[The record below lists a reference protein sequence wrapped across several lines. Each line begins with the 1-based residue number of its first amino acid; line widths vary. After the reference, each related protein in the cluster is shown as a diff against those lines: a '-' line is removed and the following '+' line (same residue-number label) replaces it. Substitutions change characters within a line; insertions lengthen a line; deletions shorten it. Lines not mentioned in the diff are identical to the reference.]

1 MKTEKRRQNLS
12 KHKVQ
17 VRLVARIALHWLIFF
32 ATSIAVLYVWQLLLS
47 GDPFNFFS
55 IEVGEVLEKSAPVFV
70 VLVVLIP
77 LFVWDTVKLSNR
89 IVCPVNR
96 LESAIARAADGEVI
110 EPMACRITDPWHPL
124 FSEFNRL
131 LERVDG
137 VGRTGHPDDRTSADT
152 TTPETT
158 PAEIAV

>member
-1 MKTEKRRQNLS
+1 MKTEKRRRNLS

-32 ATSIAVLYVWQLLLS
+32 VTAFAVLYFWQLLLS
-47 GDPFNFFS
+47 GDPFDFFS
-55 IEVGEVLEKSAPVFV
+55 VAVGEVLERSAPVFV

-89 IVCPVNR
+89 IVCPVSR
-96 LESAIARAADGEVI
+96 LESAMARLAAGEIV
-110 EPMACRITDPWHPL
+110 EPMACRLTDPWQPL
-124 FSEFNRL
+124 FSEFNLL

-137 VGRTGHPDDRTSADT
+137 VDRAGRREELIAAEATSG
-152 TTPETT
+152 E
-158 PAEIAV
+158 EMVV